1 MQLSVL
7 CVLQII
13 IICKHA
19 LCCYKVSNA
28 HKWSLLIYAYMFK
41 WYVYVISYDIVY
53 ESRLVYN

>member
-1 MQLSVL
+1 M
-7 CVLQII
+7 QII